1 MPASLHLARVLNL
14 RALLAPPVGAAA
26 APVPMH
32 MQVAV
37 SARRCA
43 PCVQFGKTLRPALW
57 DGRLLW
63 AGTEVAER
71 WAGYIDGGI
80 RSGEKAATDAAKAVR
95 SA

>member
-1 MPASLHLARVLNL
+1 MTIVFGSGSAQHAGPLSEKKSCFCTC
-14 RALLAPPVGAAA
+14 GTDA
-26 APVPMH
+26 APAPRH
-32 MQVAV
+32 P
-37 SARRCA
+37 CA
-43 PCVQFGKTLRPALW
+43 QFGKTLRPALW

-80 RSGEKAATDAAKAVR
+80 RSGEKAAADAAMLVG